1 MGQISGN
8 DKAHFIKKKKK
19 TSFFLLLTFL
29 LQPMVHEGH
38 AQSSDA
44 ISSSLLLNYLG
55 LSAAN

>member
-8 DKAHFIKKKKK
+8 DKAHFIKKKK
-19 TSFFLLLTFL
+19 SFFLLLTFL
-29 LQPMVHEGH
+29 LQPMVHKGH

-44 ISSSLLLNYLG
+44 ISSSLPSNYLR

>member
-8 DKAHFIKKKKK
+8 DKAHFIK
-19 TSFFLLLTFL
+19 TIFFFPLLTFL